1 MSDRHDTCPRCGW
14 TLDFGACGCPD
25 GRPTLPLTPNP
36 RTPMNKSTL
45 EELLRRV
52 EGATEG
58 SRELDADLWIAVG
71 PRPMGD
77 NFAHWIHDW
86 EPGWEPGPY
95 AGAVQMVENGGVFT
109 SPEFTASLDAS
120 LALVT
125 RVLPGSGWQITNT
138 GGSSSYCMISQRSE
152 AGDHTGDGATPVL
165 AVVAA
170 LLKAL
175 ISQAE
180 GREK

>member
-1 MSDRHDTCPRCGW
+1 
-14 TLDFGACGCPD
+14 
-25 GRPTLPLTPNP
+25 
-36 RTPMNKSTL
+36 MNKSTL
-45 EELLRRV
+45 EELLLRV

-95 AGAVQMVENGGVFT
+95 AGDVQMVENGGVFT

-120 LALVT
+120 LALVDRT
-125 RVLPGSGWQITNT
+125 LPGWLFIVDNLSRDRPYASLALN
-138 GGSSSYCMISQRSE
+138 
-152 AGDHTGDGATPVL
+152 DGPIADGKAATPPL
-165 AVVAA
+165 AVIAA
-170 LLKAL
+170 LLSAL